1 MKATYIYFLFL
12 FFISMS
18 CEGQKQSTML
28 KDIFKPNNEKTL
40 AYIEKENLD
49 KKYSTAYFA
58 SGCFWCV
65 EPIFESIDGVKE
77 VISGYAGGHAD
88 FVNYELLSTGT
99 TGHAETVKIYY
110 DQSVVSFQKLV
121 QVYFASHDYTQ
132 VDGQGPDRGPQYRS
146 VAFYQNEQEKEILME
161 EIQKIEHET
170 SELVATQVVPYE
182 RFFVAEDKHQNFKAR
197 NKNHP
202 YILNVSNPRFNK
214 FKDKMTTLKKKVED

>member
-1 MKATYIYFLFL
+1 
-12 FFISMS
+12 MS

-40 AYIEKENLD
+40 AYIEEENLD

-121 QVYFASHDYTQ
+121 QVYFASHDYIQ

>member
-1 MKATYIYFLFL
+1 MKSIFLSSLFLFL
-12 FFISMS
+12 LVVS
-18 CEGQKQSTML
+18 CKGQKQSTML
-28 KDIFKPNNEKTL
+28 KDIFKPNNEETI
-40 AYIEKENLD
+40 AYIEKEELD

-65 EPIFESIDGVKE
+65 EPIFESIDGVAE
-77 VISGYAGGHAD
+77 VISGYAGGHSD
-88 FVNYELLSTGT
+88 VVNYELLGTGT

-110 DQSVVSFQKLV
+110 DSSKVHFLKLV

-132 VDGQGPDRGPQYRS
+132 VDGQGPDRGSQYRS
-146 VAFYQNEQEKEILME
+146 IAFYQNDQEREILME
-161 EIQKIEHET
+161 EIQKIENET

-202 YILNVSNPRFNK
+202 YILNVSNPRFDK
-214 FKDKMTTLKKKVED
+214 FKNKMSTLKKKVEE